1 MIVLP
6 LSLFVY
12 LGICLLTAWLLRGS
26 VAGFWGILLL
36 CFVVTPV
43 VVLLASLLL
52 RPNPSNSSSGTGS

>member
-26 VAGFWGILLL
+26 VAGFWGILIL

-52 RPNPSNSSSGTGS
+52 RPDPWHPPTKTRG

>member
-1 MIVLP
+1 MVVLP
-6 LSLFVY
+6 LPLFVY
-12 LGICLLTAWLLRGS
+12 FGICLLTAWLLRGS

-52 RPNPSNSSSGTGS
+52 RPDPGHPPSRLRS